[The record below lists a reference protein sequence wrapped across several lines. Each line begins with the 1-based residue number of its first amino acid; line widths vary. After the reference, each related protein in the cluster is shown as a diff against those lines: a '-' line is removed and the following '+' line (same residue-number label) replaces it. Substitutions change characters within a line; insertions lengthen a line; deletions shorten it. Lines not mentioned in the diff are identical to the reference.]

1 MKLFSAVMECIFNFA
16 SSSGMTD
23 TLPFT
28 VDDVSGPI
36 LMGEQPAL
44 KWTGKVRWERPF
56 LKHVTD
62 DGIGVEVDILTKVPI
77 SFH

>member
-1 MKLFSAVMECIFNFA
+1 MP

-28 VDDVSGPI
+28 VVEVSGPI

-44 KWTGKVRWERPF
+44 KLTGKVRWDRPF
-56 LKHVTD
+56 LKQVTA
-62 DGIGVEVDILTKVPI
+62 DGMGVEVDIL
-77 SFH
+77 SL